1 VPFCLTVCRYPIM
14 ISITPVELVG
24 LDSEAASMTTKQQM
38 RNSLF
43 GRSPKN
49 RPLPPPQSAFVSCP
63 ACVVLPNSLLF
74 AQAIYQWAYTN
85 AVLHAEASAPTHFD
99 PNWN

>member
-1 VPFCLTVCRYPIM
+1 
-14 ISITPVELVG
+14 
-24 LDSEAASMTTKQQM
+24 MTTKQQM
-38 RNSLF
+38 RNLLL

-49 RPLPPPQSAFVSCP
+49 RPLPPPQPAFVSCP
-63 ACVVLPNSLLF
+63 ACLVLPNSFPF

-85 AVLHAEASAPTHFD
+85 AVLVAEASVPSPAHFD